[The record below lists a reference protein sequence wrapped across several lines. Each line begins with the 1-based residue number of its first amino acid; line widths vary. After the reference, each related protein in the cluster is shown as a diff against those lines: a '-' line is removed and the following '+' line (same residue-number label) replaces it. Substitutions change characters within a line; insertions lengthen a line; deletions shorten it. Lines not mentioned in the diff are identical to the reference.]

1 MILCVNL
8 SPCLETNIEVDSL
21 AVGKMHKVISRHTY
35 FTGKAMNVAVGLS
48 RLGESA
54 LASGFMYEGNGRL
67 FEHEMHK
74 EGVTYKFVWNGG
86 TMKEVYKFIDARSM
100 LTEVVDDASPIEKG
114 KCVELINTVSDLS
127 KNCKAVVLS
136 GDLPESA
143 PEDLMCKI
151 LEAVN
156 PKAFKV
162 VDTGVENLSKLLE
175 RGVDLI
181 KPNLVELERALNVRI
196 TDKNSLS
203 KACDEIIKRGARRLL
218 VSLGSQGAVMCD
230 GKKKLYCTSVHVPM
244 NSTAG
249 AGDAMVAGAT
259 KALCDG
265 ASSETILRCGVAA
278 GTASVTTPDN
288 ISFLRDKYEEILNSL
303 TVKEI

>member
-8 SPCLETNIEVDSL
+8 SPCLEINIEVDSL
-21 AVGKMHKVISRHTY
+21 SVGKMHKVISRHTY

-48 RLGESA
+48 RLGAHA
-54 LASGFMYEGNGRL
+54 LASGFMYEDNGRL
-67 FEHEMHK
+67 FEHEMHR

-86 TMKEVYKFIDARSM
+86 RMKEVYKFVDARSM
-100 LTEVVDDASPIEKG
+100 LTEVVDDATPIEEG
-114 KCVELINTVSDLS
+114 KCEELVNLVGDLS
-127 KNCKAVVLS
+127 KSCKAVVLS
-136 GDLPESA
+136 GGLPEGV
-143 PEDLMCKI
+143 PNDLTYKI
-151 LEAVN
+151 LSAVN
-156 PKAFKV
+156 PSAFKI
-162 VDTGVENLSKLLE
+162 VDTDGDSLATLSEL
-175 RGVDLI
+175 GADLV
-181 KPNLVELERALNVRI
+181 KPNLTELQRALNVKI
-196 TDKNSLS
+196 TDRNSLL
-203 KACDEIIKRGARRLL
+203 KACDALIDRGAKRVL
-218 VSLGSQGAVMCD
+218 VSLGNQGAVYSD
-230 GKKKLYCTSVHVPM
+230 GNVRLYSSSVNAAM

-265 ASSETILRCGVAA
+265 ASAENILRCGVAA